1 MQYSNL
7 SANNTT
13 LPGQGKLDTIAL
25 IVGSTSNRVVML
37 EDANTTQ
44 YFFEAQSIISGTVT
58 GFPLPPPS
66 TNATGGTLGI
76 YYNGVLGAGSMVSF
90 WYNTGSGWWDLAGFD
105 PDFLTTPYIGISGED
120 LYGQSLSFDVTNVS
134 IDNSAPVPEPLSL
147 LLLGPGLVG
156 LAAVRRRFRK

>member
-1 MQYSNL
+1 
-7 SANNTT
+7 
-13 LPGQGKLDTIAL
+13 
-25 IVGSTSNRVVML
+25 
-37 EDANTTQ
+37 
-44 YFFEAQSIISGTVT
+44 
-58 GFPLPPPS
+58 
-66 TNATGGTLGI
+66 
-76 YYNGVLGAGSMVSF
+76 
-90 WYNTGSGWWDLAGFD
+90 LAGFD